1 MRPLMLSLNMKEENA
16 RNQIEDKLAALIST
30 LPANNLAV
38 FGGKPIRESP
48 YPSWPVND
56 ARDVEIVA
64 EVVRSGRWGGA
75 PYPGPYTATFAS
87 QFAQMQAQRSRI
99 AVLAANGSVT
109 MEVALRAA
117 NIGWQDEVIVPAYT
131 FQATAAAP
139 MAAGAIPVIVDVD
152 PHTYCISPAAIEA
165 AITPQTRAIIP
176 VHLGAQMADMDAIMA
191 IAQRHNLI
199 VIEDCAHA
207 VGAQWREQG
216 AGTFGHFGSFS
227 LQSNKTL
234 TTGEGGVLLCRTT
247 ELAKKAISILDCG
260 RWPQPELEEHTEES
274 TESHREK
281 NGEHANS
288 ASSVTHILETFTRF
302 GSQAPAFSMGMN
314 YRMSELQA
322 ALGIVALERFEQQV
336 SDRIA
341 MLDYLEEQLCDI
353 PGVRLL
359 NNDPRQT
366 KRSFYRYIF
375 ALEPETFGATHEEVC
390 LALHAEG
397 IPCSTGYP
405 AIHRCAL
412 FQPKQSKLPVPSA
425 FPERFDFE
433 SLHLPEA
440 ERACQLDAVWLDE
453 SVFRAGK
460 EGVDNAIAALKKVQQ
475 NAAILSAAKTAFL
488 EML

>member
-1 MRPLMLSLNMKEENA
+1 
-16 RNQIEDKLAALIST
+16 
-30 LPANNLAV
+30 
-38 FGGKPIRESP
+38 
-48 YPSWPVND
+48 
-56 ARDVEIVA
+56 
-64 EVVRSGRWGGA
+64 
-75 PYPGPYTATFAS
+75 
-87 QFAQMQAQRSRI
+87 
-99 AVLAANGSVT
+99 
-109 MEVALRAA
+109 
-117 NIGWQDEVIVPAYT
+117 
-131 FQATAAAP
+131 
-139 MAAGAIPVIVDVD
+139 
-152 PHTYCISPAAIEA
+152 
-165 AITPQTRAIIP
+165 
-176 VHLGAQMADMDAIMA
+176 
-191 IAQRHNLI
+191 
-199 VIEDCAHA
+199 
-207 VGAQWREQG
+207 
-216 AGTFGHFGSFS
+216 
-227 LQSNKTL
+227 
-234 TTGEGGVLLCRTT
+234 
-247 ELAKKAISILDCG
+247 
-260 RWPQPELEEHTEES
+260 
-274 TESHREK
+274 
-281 NGEHANS
+281 
-288 ASSVTHILETFTRF
+288 
-302 GSQAPAFSMGMN
+302 
-314 YRMSELQA
+314 LQA